1 MTKQTN
7 ETTNRFKIYDE
18 EGFEITP
25 YITNQT
31 LCELLSD
38 IIKIHAR
45 KKTPTRSA
53 YLLVDRYKD
62 AFKLDSENVCT
73 QVKIASA
80 MRLEEVA
87 SKFDK
92 LASYFSQAAHIEQS
106 DVLFTYSKY
115 KKKLK
120 EALFSLMEIFDDL
133 T

>member
-1 MTKQTN
+1 
-7 ETTNRFKIYDE
+7 
-18 EGFEITP
+18 
-25 YITNQT
+25 
-31 LCELLSD
+31 
-38 IIKIHAR
+38 
-45 KKTPTRSA
+45 
-53 YLLVDRYKD
+53 
-62 AFKLDSENVCT
+62 
-73 QVKIASA
+73 

-92 LASYFSQAAHIEQS
+92 LASYFSQAEHIEQS